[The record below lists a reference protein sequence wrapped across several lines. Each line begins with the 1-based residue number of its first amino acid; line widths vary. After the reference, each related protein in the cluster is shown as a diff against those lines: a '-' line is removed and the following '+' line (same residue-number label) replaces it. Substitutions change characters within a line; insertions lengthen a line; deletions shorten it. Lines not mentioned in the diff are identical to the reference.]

1 MLIGAEGLL
10 EVFPDG
16 APLDCSINAQLL
28 HCVCKGALLTPGAL
42 LLVKEVLA
50 PLTPII
56 LGQDS
61 L

>member
-1 MLIGAEGLL
+1 MLISAESLL

-28 HCVCKGALLTPGAL
+28 QCVCKGAVHAPGAL
-42 LLVKEVLA
+42 LPVKEVLA
-50 PLTPII
+50 PLTTII
-56 LGQDS
+56 LWQDS